1 MQLLCFDSEML
12 AVPRLLKFTKV
23 VANFKTKFCLRL
35 GKIVGNPCTRS
46 LSDDV
51 PGNAFSICWIFES
64 LWFEFLSFCHPYND
78 PSIMR

>member
-23 VANFKTKFCLRL
+23 VANYKTKFCLRL

-51 PGNAFSICWIFES
+51 PGMHLVYVGFLKAFGLNFYHFAIPRMI
-64 LWFEFLSFCHPYND
+64 PV
-78 PSIMR
+78 